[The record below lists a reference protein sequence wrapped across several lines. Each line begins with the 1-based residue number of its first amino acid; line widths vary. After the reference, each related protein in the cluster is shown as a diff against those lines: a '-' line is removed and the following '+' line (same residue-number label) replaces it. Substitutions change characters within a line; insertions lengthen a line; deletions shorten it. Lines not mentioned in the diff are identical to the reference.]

1 MTRRLAIEWP
11 DPRPFDGRDGAPIR
25 LLAVSDAVEP
35 AMADPRNRS
44 ALGSIDLILG
54 CGDLDCDDLAFVA
67 DGFDA
72 PLVYV
77 RGNHDSDERWKQCR
91 DICPDPIHS
100 TAVLHRAG
108 LSIAG
113 LTWPGRRG
121 RLANRNERT
130 AWSQSLSI
138 ATRQV
143 GNLDPMIVVSHAPPF
158 AAGDV
163 PTDNYH
169 RGFKGYRWLLERL
182 QPRLWLHGHTPL
194 ASAKEW
200 QVQVGH
206 TTVVN
211 VTGAVIIDL
220 LPPGPEAVRLR
231 RRHLGL
237 ATRSRKAGGP
247 GNPKPGL

>member
-11 DPRPFDGRDGAPIR
+11 DPRPFEGRNGAPIR
-25 LLAVSDAVEP
+25 LLAVSDAIEP
-35 AMADPRNRS
+35 TLADARNRS

-77 RGNHDSDERWKQCR
+77 RGNHDSDERGSQGR
-91 DICPDPIHS
+91 DVCPDPIHS
-100 TAVLHRAG
+100 TAVMHRAG

-121 RLANRNERT
+121 RLASRNERT
-130 AWSQSLSI
+130 AWSQSLRI

-169 RGFKGYRWLLERL
+169 RGFKGYRWLLDRL

-194 ASAKEW
+194 ASAQEW
-200 QVQVGH
+200 QVQVGY

-220 LPPGPEAVRLR
+220 LPPGPETVRLR
-231 RRHLGL
+231 RRHLPL
-237 ATRSRKAGGP
+237 VTRSRKAGGT
-247 GNPKPGL
+247 GGPKSGL